1 MGTKTTKE
9 VGVSAEADKNSH
21 VEVPIQEEYKTN
33 NEAKTKHAVNMADN
47 LVPIIN
53 LVYNRALQKTRFSSN
68 LQKEDTTQKYADR
81 QT

>member
-21 VEVPIQEEYKTN
+21 VEVPIQEEYKTS
-33 NEAKTKHAVNMADN
+33 NEAKTKHAANMADN
-47 LVPIIN
+47 LVPII
-53 LVYNRALQKTRFSSN
+53 YNRALQKTRFSSN
-68 LQKEDTTQKYADR
+68 LQKEDTTQNHADR